1 MPVKN
6 RYNLVDE
13 GCDSRLP
20 LHSEEAFQH
29 GIQFQAKY
37 IGSLDVP
44 RPNSRMEIVA
54 TMRRIRC
61 EFKAKNIKKKKVS
74 IVVSVDGVKVI
85 LRKMQKRKEWA
96 WEESRTLVMHDPVYR
111 IFYVSHD
118 SQDLKIFSY
127 IARDGTNNS
136 FRCNVFKSKKKS
148 QAIRAVR
155 TVGQAFEVC
164 HKLNLQHPL
173 PSSEAANR
181 QLPEKRSQAAYHL
194 EGRKLREENGADG
207 DSDRAILREQASQAK
222 LEKEGPRE
230 VCRCVQDVGAG
241 SAHPASTQPWS
252 PLRSLESSSKS
263 SVMPVTPLLTPH
275 CTRLLHHQLLQQWQQ
290 AQVQLLTDQ
299 LAAETAARVEAQ
311 ARIRQLLLTNRD
323 LLQHMALLGRQLRE
337 LEERAWDR
345 HNGGQSLQSFSLSLD
360 RASTLG
366 PRAQRS
372 QDTVGKV
379 SLTLRSEHLPGL
391 SQRKEDSKEN
401 EQGGSPSSITTNK
414 DRLLMSP
421 SIPKLHPP
429 PPTLKKRLTKTSL
442 SLDSEPDL
450 GQPSSFG
457 SPDSVSNDT
466 LEEVKAG
473 ATQWRLSAATS
484 PPGANDTILHIS
496 FSDEDE
502 EDPAIEAHIPA

>member
-290 AQVQLLTDQ
+290 AQVATAQVQLLTDQ

-414 DRLLMSP
+414 DRQ
-421 SIPKLHPP
+421 
-429 PPTLKKRLTKTSL
+429 
-442 SLDSEPDL
+442 E
-450 GQPSSFG
+450 
-457 SPDSVSNDT
+457 N
-466 LEEVKAG
+466 
-473 ATQWRLSAATS
+473 
-484 PPGANDTILHIS
+484 
-496 FSDEDE
+496 
-502 EDPAIEAHIPA
+502 

>member
-54 TMRRIRC
+54 TMRRIR
-61 EFKAKNIKKKKVS
+61 
-74 IVVSVDGVKVI
+74 
-85 LRKMQKRKEWA
+85 RKEWA

-164 HKLNLQHPL
+164 HKLSLQHHL
-173 PSSEAANR
+173 PTADAASR
-181 QLPEKRSQAAYHL
+181 QPTEKRPQAAYHL
-194 EGRKLREENGADG
+194 EGRKLREEDGADG
-207 DSDRAILREQASQAK
+207 DSDRAVLREQNSQAK
-222 LEKEGPRE
+222 PEKERPRE
-230 VCRCVQDVGAG
+230 VCRCAQDVGSG
-241 SAHPASTQPWS
+241 SAHPDSAQPWS
-252 PLRSLESSSKS
+252 PSRSLESSPKS

-290 AQVQLLTDQ
+290 AQVATAQVQLLTDQ

-337 LEERAWDR
+337 LEERAWTR
-345 HNGGQSLQSFSLSLD
+345 PNGNQALQSFSLSLD

-366 PRAQRS
+366 PRIQRS

-379 SLTLRSEHLPGL
+379 SLTLRSRHLPGL
-391 SQRKEDSKEN
+391 SRREEESEETD
-401 EQGGSPSSITTNK
+401 QGGSPSSLTTNK
-414 DRLLMSP
+414 DRLLSP

-429 PPTLKKRLTKTSL
+429 PPTLKKRLTKASL
-442 SLDSEPDL
+442 SLDSETDP

-457 SPDSVSNDT
+457 SPDSVSSDT
-466 LEEVKAG
+466 LEEAEAG
-473 ATQWRLSAATS
+473 ATQWHLSPTTFPS
-484 PPGANDTILHIS
+484 GANDTILHIS

-502 EDPAIEAHIPA
+502 EDPAIVAHIPA